1 MQPATKYE
9 RRGEHQRTRRQQ
21 QQELNMVTC
30 IDDCKRKVFATL
42 CACKIETEAVDLS
55 VVTLA
60 AVVLK
65 LA

>member
-1 MQPATKYE
+1 
-9 RRGEHQRTRRQQ
+9 
-21 QQELNMVTC
+21 MVTC